1 MQLSPPYA
9 PHPARPNSADSMA
22 EESMAK
28 EFMTIQY
35 KWRCIYGDGINSTP
49 YMSYNRFVI
58 NKETELVQ
66 INVHL

>member
-1 MQLSPPYA
+1 MGTGIYSD
-9 PHPARPNSADSMA
+9 DSLA
-22 EESMAK
+22 KESMAIAQMAK
-28 EFMTIQY
+28 ESMAIPY